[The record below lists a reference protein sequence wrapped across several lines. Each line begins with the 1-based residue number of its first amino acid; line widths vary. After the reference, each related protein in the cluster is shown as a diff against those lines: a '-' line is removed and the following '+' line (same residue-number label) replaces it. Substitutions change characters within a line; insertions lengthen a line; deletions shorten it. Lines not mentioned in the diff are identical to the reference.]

1 MLFKSVELL
10 ARQSGE
16 DQCLSESHASASSIG
31 TTVRDERSTFANLSG
46 RSDLKIG
53 VRLAA
58 CFLTIIV
65 LMIAGDAV
73 SIWQLRQLE
82 AHTKLLETTD
92 QASSAIVRLHLDVN
106 SFSGRV
112 AALTRGHDARQF
124 ANDAALLRETF
135 LRHLRDAEQVLIS
148 SPEISQDAFTSG
160 TLKILKAALL
170 SQIESEVELA
180 NAGDWPAVQLRL
192 TGQIQD
198 VIDLSSSLVEGVEQR
213 VFQERAR
220 VNEQTE
226 QVRHRLFIVVPTAWL
241 LALLVA
247 AALGWYITR
256 SITVPLSE
264 LTVGAKALARGDF
277 RYEVNVAGNDEL
289 AVLGKAFNHAS
300 RQLHNQFEMTLE
312 ARVSERTRIARE
324 LHDTLLQS
332 FHGLLLGFQTVFEL
346 LPEHSVQAK
355 QKLESAIEHAAKA
368 ITEGRDAVQGLRD
381 STIQGN
387 DLALAISTLGQ
398 EFTTDYPNGQPPL
411 FRVAVEGEIREL
423 HPILRDEI
431 YKIAAEALRNA
442 FHHAQ
447 AKQVEVEVRYDDD
460 QFRLRVRDD
469 GKGMDAAVLS
479 SHGLEG
485 HYGLRGMRERATLI
499 QGKLVVWSEVDAGTE
514 VELRVPASA
523 AYTTDSKRSSLF
535 QNSSGKM
542 KA

>member
-1 MLFKSVELL
+1 MFQRRTLV
-10 ARQSGE
+10 R
-16 DQCLSESHASASSIG
+16 
-31 TTVRDERSTFANLSG
+31 TVRDERSTFANLLG

-82 AHTKLLETTD
+82 AHTELLERAD

-106 SFSGRV
+106 SFSSRV

-124 ANDAALLRETF
+124 ANDVALLRETF
-135 LRHLRDAEQVLIS
+135 LRHLRDAEQVLSS
-148 SPEISQDAFTSG
+148 SPEMSQDAFTSG
-160 TLKILKAALL
+160 TLKILKATLL

-213 VFQERAR
+213 VFQQRAR

-226 QVRHRLFIVVPTAWL
+226 QVRDRLFIVVPTAWL

-256 SITVPLSE
+256 TITVPLSD
-264 LTVGAKALARGDF
+264 LTIGAKALARGDF
-277 RYEVNVAGNDEL
+277 RHEVNVAGNDEL

-300 RQLHNQFEMTLE
+300 RQLHSQFEMTLE

-346 LPEHSVQAK
+346 LPEHPMQAK

-381 STIQGN
+381 STIRGN

-398 EFTTDYPNGQPPL
+398 ELTTDSPNGQPPL
-411 FRVAVEGEIREL
+411 FRVAVEGEVREM

-431 YKIAAEALRNA
+431 YKISAEALRNA
-442 FHHAQ
+442 FRHAQ
-447 AKQVEVEVRYDDD
+447 AGQIEVEIRYDDD
-460 QFRLRVRDD
+460 QLRLRVRDD

-499 QGKLVVWSEVDAGTE
+499 QGKLAVWSEVDAGTE
-514 VELRVPASA
+514 VELCIPASA
-523 AYTTDSKRSSLF
+523 AYTTDSKRSWLLKKVA
-535 QNSSGKM
+535 GKT